1 MTENFHPLPQPS
13 EIPEREKE
21 DAMGAYLMMFAAVAV
36 GLPLPVINLIAAIIY
51 YFVNRGKSRFIHFH
65 ALQALLS
72 QIPTTVINWVLVV
85 WAFRIAF
92 FDSIK
97 LTDEFWAFA
106 IFAAAATVFY
116 FIISLIAAVK
126 ARRGR
131 MYYFLFFGKVAYEVA
146 FRLKETEGQPVALE
160 NRSPYQK

>member
-1 MTENFHPLPQPS
+1 MTENFHPLPQPH

-36 GLPLPVINLIAAIIY
+36 GLPLPIINLIAAIIY
-51 YFVNRGKSRFIHFH
+51 YFVNRGKSRFVHFH

-72 QIPTTVINWVLVV
+72 QIPTSIINWVLVV
-85 WAFRIAF
+85 WIVRMLFW
-92 FDSIK
+92 DVELS
-97 LTDEFWAFA
+97 DEFWAFA
-106 IFAAAATVFY
+106 IFAGAATLFY
-116 FIISLIAAVK
+116 FVMNIIAAVN

-131 MYYFLFFGKVAYEVA
+131 MYYYLFFGKVSYDVA
-146 FRLKETEGQPVALE
+146 FRVKDSEGHPVPVE

>member
-1 MTENFHPLPQPS
+1 MTEAFHPLPQPA

-51 YFVNRGKSRFIHFH
+51 YYVNRGKSRFIHFH
-65 ALQALLS
+65 SLQALLS
-72 QIPTTVINWVLVV
+72 QIPTTLINWVLVI
-85 WAFRIAF
+85 WAARIF
-92 FDSIK
+92 FTEMEFS
-97 LTDEFWAFA
+97 DEFWAFA

-116 FIISLIAAVK
+116 FIISIIAAMK

-131 MYYFLFFGKVAYEVA
+131 MYYFLFFGKVSYEVA
-146 FRLKETEGQPVALE
+146 FKVKETDGQPIPVE